1 MNKGVSLPT
10 VITLYS
16 SSKGLSNFVFFVDTK
31 NSNFGLRLLDG
42 FGDTIG
48 AVDGAED
55 SPVGGTSTMGSA
67 RGAVADSVDSM
78 VVLL

>member
-1 MNKGVSLPT
+1 MNILLHRGCE
-10 VITLYS
+10 
-16 SSKGLSNFVFFVDTK
+16 

-55 SPVGGTSTMGSA
+55 SPVDDTGTMGSA
-67 RGAVADSVDSM
+67 RGAVVGSVDVTS
-78 VVLL
+78 VVGVLL